1 MQAVKKVVILG
12 GGSAGWMTAAALA
25 TVLKNN
31 YAEIVLVESQSI
43 GTVSVGEATIPQ
55 IALFNSIL
63 GIDENE
69 FVRETQATFKLG
81 IEFANWKQKGHS
93 YMHPFGSFGT
103 DMDAIQF
110 HHYWLKM
117 FQKGEASELDAYS
130 LAAVAAKQGRFMRP
144 ENRGNS
150 PLSKIAYAFH
160 FDATLYAKY
169 LRKIAV
175 SRGVKRIE
183 AKMEDVSIRDT
194 DGFIDNLVLDNGQV
208 VNGDLFIDC
217 SGFNGLLIEKTLDS
231 GFEDWSHWLPCDS
244 AIAMPCLAKNNVYPY
259 TISTAQE
266 AGWTW
271 RIPLQHR
278 IGNGYVFPSRFVDTQ
293 KAIDVLIQQMESE
306 PLNEPNILRWKT
318 GIRKKSWV
326 KNCVAIGLSAGFIE
340 PLESTGLHLIQAG
353 IAKLLGMFP
362 HQGFE
367 QIDIDTYNQ
376 QTRLEMERIRDFII
390 LHYVATERED
400 TEFWRY
406 CKNMPIPD
414 YLQHKIDLYKANGRI
429 YRQDAELFNETSW
442 LAVLHGQ
449 GIRAN
454 GYHPLVDTLP
464 EVEIR
469 SRLEHIKQVID
480 NSASVMPTQS
490 AYIEKYCKAVSQ
502 NPVMNLTELALQ

>member
-1 MQAVKKVVILG
+1 MQAVNKVVILG

-31 YAEIVLVESQSI
+31 YAEIVLIESQNI

-81 IEFANWKQKGHS
+81 IEFANWKQKGHT
-93 YMHPFGSFGT
+93 YMHPFGNFGA

-117 FQKGEASELDAYS
+117 FQKGQAEDLDAYS

-144 ENRGNS
+144 QNRGNS

-175 SRGVKRIE
+175 SRGVTRIE
-183 AKMEDVSIRDT
+183 AKMEDVCIRDT
-194 DGFIDNLVLDNGQV
+194 DGFIDSLVLDNGQV
-208 VNGDLFIDC
+208 INGDLFIDC
-217 SGFNGLLIEKTLDS
+217 SGFNGLLIDKTLKS

-244 AIAMPCLAKNNVYPY
+244 AIAMPCSAKHDVYPY
-259 TISTAQE
+259 TVSTAQE

-278 IGNGYVFPSRFVDTQ
+278 IGNGYVFPSQFVDTQ
-293 KAIDVLIQQMESE
+293 KAIDVLTQQMENA

-318 GIRKKSWV
+318 GMRKEFWV
-326 KNCVAIGLSAGFIE
+326 KNCIAIGLSAGFIE

-362 HQGFE
+362 YQGCE
-367 QIDIDTYNQ
+367 QVEIDAYNE

-390 LHYVATERED
+390 LHYAATERED

-406 CKNMPIPD
+406 CKNMPVPD
-414 YLQHKIDLYKANGRI
+414 YLRQKIDLYKANGRI
-429 YRQDAELFNETSW
+429 YRHGTELFNETSW
-442 LAVLHGQ
+442 LAVMNGQ
-449 GIRAN
+449 GIMPK
-454 GYHPLVDTLP
+454 GYHPLVDTLS
-464 EVEIR
+464 EAEIH
-469 SRLEHIKQVID
+469 SRLVHIKQVID
-480 NSASVMPTQS
+480 NSVNVMPTQ
-490 AYIEKYCKAVSQ
+490 AAFIDRYCKAIS
-502 NPVMNLTELALQ
+502 